1 MLRSL
6 FSGISGMKSQQTKMD
21 VIGNNIANVNTT
33 AFKSQRVTFKD
44 MLSQTMQNATSPTIT
59 LGGTN
64 PKQVGLGVGVSAIDT
79 DVSQGS
85 LQPTGRSTDM
95 AIEGNGFF
103 IASNGNDT
111 FYTRDGSFTLDKNG
125 DLVTSE
131 GLHIVGSNN
140 VDSSSKYIN
149 IPLEHEVVKPISIF
163 NGDKTAEPPTDE
175 EIFKIKIYGLISGN
189 IKSIVPTKNDEV
201 VEMDAGNSKI
211 KKYFTINDEKTI
223 TIDVGSITE
232 LSELER
238 EVNKELSQ
246 IASLSYEQ
254 IDKLADKDELK
265 RIKDFINTG
274 IFGISFTGSGNLSEI
289 VTGTTNADAPEIEKM
304 KLTSF
309 GVGKDGKIMGV
320 YGEESFK
327 VGEIQIATF
336 QNPAGLEKKGSNLY
350 MASSNS
356 GNPTVGIAT
365 SPGYGNIEQGHLEM
379 SKVDLAN
386 EFTEMI
392 ITSRAFQAN
401 SRTITTSDEML
412 QELLNLK
419 R

>member
-6 FSGISGMKSQQTKMD
+6 FSGISGMKSQQVKMD

-44 MLSQTMQNATSPTIT
+44 MLSQTMQSATSPTIT
-59 LGGTN
+59 IGGTN
-64 PKQVGLGVGVSAIDT
+64 PKQVGLGVGVAGIDT
-79 DVSQGS
+79 DMSQGS
-85 LQPTGRSTDM
+85 LQPTGRPTDM

-103 IASNGNDT
+103 MVSNGNDT

-131 GLHIVGSNN
+131 GLHVVGINN
-140 VDSSSKYIN
+140 VDSTSRFIN
-149 IPLEHEVVKPISIF
+149 IPLEHDVVKPISV
-163 NGDKTAEPPTDE
+163 TDGTNKV
-175 EIFKIKIYGLISGN
+175 FDMKIYGLDKKNIGTISVTN
-189 IKSIVPTKNDEV
+189 TDLSTNP
-201 VEMDAGNSKI
+201 MDVLGIKI
-211 KKYFTINDEKTI
+211 KKHI
-223 TIDVGSITE
+223 TIDDTSNPPNITIDIGQTSDIVELEKEINKSLSQVAGFSQEQITE
-232 LSELER
+232 LES
-238 EVNKELSQ
+238 K
-246 IASLSYEQ
+246 AS
-254 IDKLADKDELK
+254 KTTDEEMVLK
-265 RIKDFINTG
+265 IRKFIENGITG
-274 IFGISFTGSGNLSEI
+274 ISLTGNGDATKATT
-289 VTGTTNADAPEIEKM
+289 VGTLENEKV

-309 GVGKDGKIMGV
+309 GIGKDGKIAGV
-320 YGEESFK
+320 YGEEAFK
-327 VGEIQIATF
+327 VGEIKAATF

-356 GNPTVGIAT
+356 GAATVGSA
-365 SPGYGNIEQGHLEM
+365 SSAGFGNIEQGHLEM

>member
-59 LGGTN
+59 IGGTN
-64 PKQVGLGVGVSAIDT
+64 AKQVGLGVGVSAIDT
-79 DVSQGS
+79 DMSQGS
-85 LQPTGRSTDM
+85 LQPTGRSTDV

-103 IASNGNDT
+103 IVSNGKDT
-111 FYTRDGSFTLDKNG
+111 YYTRDGSFTLDKNG

-131 GLHIVGSNN
+131 GLHVIGIND
-140 VDSSSKYIN
+140 VDSTSKYIN
-149 IPLEHEVVKPISIF
+149 IPLEHGVVKPISL
-163 NGDKTAEPPTDE
+163 TDE
-175 EIFKIKIYGLISGN
+175 GKEPFDIKIYGLDKKNIGTISVSQTPLSDDWEIG
-189 IKSIVPTKNDEV
+189 SL
-201 VEMDAGNSKI
+201 KI
-211 KKYFTINDEKTI
+211 KKYVTFSDGNLTINVNGISDI
-223 TIDVGSITE
+223 A
-232 LSELER
+232 ELER
-238 EVNKELSQ
+238 EVNKTLAQ
-246 IASLSYEQ
+246 IASLTDEQ
-254 IDKLADKDELK
+254 VKDNAELK
-265 RIKDFINTG
+265 NIKAFLNTG
-274 IFGISFTGSGNLSEI
+274 ISRIGFTGSADPSS
-289 VTGTTNADAPEIEKM
+289 VTGKTIQNENIEIEKA
-304 KLTSF
+304 KITSF
-309 GVGKDGKIMGV
+309 GIGKDGKILAV

-327 VGEIQIATF
+327 VGTIQMATF

-350 MASSNS
+350 MSSANS
-356 GNPTVGIAT
+356 GHPTVGMAT
-365 SPGYGNIEQGHLEM
+365 TPGYGNIEQGHLEM